1 MAPEL
6 KTQFP
11 DSLSTIFISKYE
23 TCDINWFIKQYV
35 ESRELTSRAQTEYEI
50 ETALREYPGVAPVR
64 LYELNAWLD
73 RNFRP
78 KLFFRPAARMLKL
91 IVSNDHIPHRKQI

>member
-11 DSLSTIFISKYE
+11 DSLTTIFISRYE
-23 TCDINWFIKQYV
+23 TCDIQWFIKQYI
-35 ESRELTSRAQTEYEI
+35 ESRSLTARAQAEYEI
-50 ETALREYPGVAPVR
+50 VEALREYPGVSPVR

-73 RNFRP
+73 KNFRP
-78 KLFFRPAARMLKL
+78 KIFFRPAARMLKL
-91 IVSNDHIPHRKQI
+91 IVSNDHIPQRK